1 MSQQPPAGLPDFS
14 GAGDPAAPPQAPPPT
29 ELPAAAP
36 ARGPSSRA
44 VVAVVVIAVVGQLL
58 ALGLVLGGVGAI
70 VALAQRPGA
79 EDPGT
84 TDPGV
89 GQEQLEPG
97 QVHNAAGDPVEDG
110 TGSRERPATPG
121 EHSLS
126 WPTWDGGTV
135 TVRIEGI
142 EWGAA
147 LPSTGDAEP
156 LAEGYELVLVTGT
169 LAYEGYAGYNAQ
181 GELWMLLET
190 ETSYRVEMLNGFA
203 PDSLDTLG
211 TLDDGEEAPFSAGF
225 VVPSDEADS
234 LLLSVETYGGEPLH
248 VEVP

>member
-97 QVHNAAGDPVEDG
+97 RSTTLPGTPSRTAPAAGSGPPP
-110 TGSRERPATPG
+110 PA
-121 EHSLS
+121 S
-126 WPTWDGGTV
+126 TV
-135 TVRIEGI
+135 
-142 EWGAA
+142 
-147 LPSTGDAEP
+147 
-156 LAEGYELVLVTGT
+156 
-169 LAYEGYAGYNAQ
+169 
-181 GELWMLLET
+181 
-190 ETSYRVEMLNGFA
+190 
-203 PDSLDTLG
+203 
-211 TLDDGEEAPFSAGF
+211 
-225 VVPSDEADS
+225 
-234 LLLSVETYGGEPLH
+234 
-248 VEVP
+248 